1 MNEHNQIAD
10 QHVGA
15 LLSGLIDG
23 ELTQQQRQFVM
34 LHCDSCETCSAEL
47 DRLRAVRER
56 VKNASLSETG
66 EDKWRETMDDSSVQ
80 VTRGIGWLI
89 FIIGLLAI
97 AGVGLVGFIL
107 TNDLSIGMKLIFVA
121 IYGGLALL
129 LISVLRQRLIERKTD
144 KYKDVE
150 I

>member
-1 MNEHNQIAD
+1 MNEDRGIMG

-15 LLSGLIDG
+15 LLSGFVDG
-23 ELTQQQRQFVM
+23 ELTQQQRQFVS
-34 LHCDSCETCSAEL
+34 LHCDGCETCREEL
-47 DRLRAVRER
+47 ARLKEVRER
-56 VKNASLSETG
+56 VGKAALSAAG
-66 EDKWRETMDDSSVQ
+66 EDQWRETMDDSTVQ
-80 VTRGIGWLI
+80 LTRGIGWLI

-97 AGVGLVGFIL
+97 AGAGLVAFIL
-107 TNDLSIGMKLIFVA
+107 SNELSTGMKLIFVG

>member
-15 LLSGLIDG
+15 LLSGFIDG
-23 ELTQQQRQFVM
+23 ELTQQQRQFVT
-34 LHCDSCETCSAEL
+34 LHCDNCETCCEEL
-47 DRLRAVRER
+47 ARLKEIRER
-56 VKNASLSETG
+56 VGKSALSEAG
-66 EDKWRETMDDSSVQ
+66 EDKWRETMDDSTVQ
-80 VTRGIGWLI
+80 FTRGIGWLI

-97 AGVGLVGFIL
+97 AGVGLVGFIV
-107 TNDLSIGMKLIFVA
+107 TNDLSIGMKLIFIA

-129 LISVLRQRLIERKTD
+129 LISMLRQRLIERKTD